1 MSLYELRSQTESKNQ
16 LTNCIQVVEW
26 FTKTNSELREKH
38 GKVVPSLAFYHIPA
52 HAMLQAQER
61 GRLDPHRTPG
71 ANRERVNPQGT
82 GEWKYDSQDV
92 KFMEALLNTEGLI
105 AGFSGHDHQNDW
117 YDFLPELWGSSLD
130 TSLVPF

>member
-1 MSLYELRSQTESKNQ
+1 MYS
-16 LTNCIQVVEW
+16 IQVVEW
-26 FTKTNSELREKH
+26 FTETNTKLRKEY

-52 HAMLQAQER
+52 HAMLLGQQR
-61 GRLDPHRTPG
+61 GRLDPHLTPG

-82 GEWKYDSQDV
+82 GDWKYDSQDV

-117 YDFLPELWGSSLD
+117 YELPASL
-130 TSLVPF
+130 LVRMLYIPDSNNA